1 MKDRPP
7 RPPADPPAKAGL
19 PGLARRRSWFRTR
32 PWMRSEHLQQW
43 TQTLV
48 LLIGAVWGIYT
59 FWYKDI
65 WVPSLQPANLTLD
78 STITPVAGSVAR
90 TGDRETILQ
99 VKATNSSTRPVYL
112 LGNYWLLTGLPRITN
127 QPPIPTTEEQLLP
140 LANQVMQ
147 QDNLSHFESAVP
159 IQQDPVFLAVGRL
172 FDDDV
177 IQPGETIRR
186 SLLVRIPRG
195 IQALELRALLPLL
208 HRRPRR
214 PDQAL
219 FNGRT
224 LGWKLTDLFNLE
236 TQLCPPKEPT
246 TKQGVQPGA
255 PRPSAPPC
263 ELVYY
268 KTIAEQIASFDS
280 HYFLVNLREQFALPN
295 GAGMAP

>member
-1 MKDRPP
+1 
-7 RPPADPPAKAGL
+7 
-19 PGLARRRSWFRTR
+19 
-32 PWMRSEHLQQW
+32 MRSEHLQQW

-78 STITPVAGSVAR
+78 ITITPVAGSVAR
-90 TGDRETILQ
+90 TGDRETILEA
-99 VKATNSSTRPVYL
+99 KATNSSTKPVYL
-112 LGNYWLLTGLPRITN
+112 LGSYWLLTGLPRITY
-127 QPPIPTTEEQLLP
+127 QPLIPATEEQLLP
-140 LANQVMQ
+140 LANQVLQ

-177 IQPGETIRR
+177 IQPGETTSR

-195 IQALELRALLPLL
+195 IQALDLRALLPLL
-208 HRRPRR
+208 HRRPN
-214 PDQAL
+214 QTL

-236 TQLCPPKEPT
+236 PQLCPPTEPPT
-246 TKQGVQPGA
+246 EQGVKSGE

-263 ELVYY
+263 KLVDYRS
-268 KTIAEQIASFDS
+268 IAEQIESFDS
-280 HYFLVNLREQFALPN
+280 HYFLINFRKQFALPS
-295 GAGMAP
+295 GAGTPP

>member
-7 RPPADPPAKAGL
+7 RPPSEPPAKAGL
-19 PGLARRRSWFRTR
+19 PGLDRRRSWFRTR
-32 PWMRSEHLQQW
+32 SWMQSEHLQQW

-78 STITPVAGSVAR
+78 ITITPVAGSVAEPD
-90 TGDRETILQ
+90 GLETILEA
-99 VKATNSSTRPVYL
+99 KATNSSTKPVFL
-112 LGNYWLLTGLPRITN
+112 LGNYWLLTGLPRIAD
-127 QPPIPTTEEQLLP
+127 QPPTPPTEDQLLP
-140 LANQVMQ
+140 LANQVLQ
-147 QDNLSHFESAVP
+147 QVNLSHFESAVP

-177 IQPGETIRR
+177 IQPGETTSR

-224 LGWKLTDLFNLE
+224 LGWKLADLFNLVPE
-236 TQLCPPKEPT
+236 LCIPEEPGSKPGEPSEPLCEVVDDESLA
-246 TKQGVQPGA
+246 KQIQN
-255 PRPSAPPC
+255 
-263 ELVYY
+263 
-268 KTIAEQIASFDS
+268 FDS
-280 HYFLVNLREQFALPN
+280 HNFLINFRKQFGLPN
-295 GAGMAP
+295 GAGTPP

>member
-1 MKDRPP
+1 
-7 RPPADPPAKAGL
+7 
-19 PGLARRRSWFRTR
+19 
-32 PWMRSEHLQQW
+32 MRSEHLQEW

-78 STITPVAGSVAR
+78 STIIPVAGSVAR

-112 LGNYWLLTGLPRITN
+112 LGNYWLLTGLPRIIN
-127 QPPIPTTEEQLLP
+127 QPPIPATEEQLLP
-140 LANQVMQ
+140 LANQVLQ

-186 SLLVRIPRG
+186 SMLVRIPRG

-208 HRRPRR
+208 HRRPN
-214 PDQAL
+214 QKTL

-236 TQLCPPKEPT
+236 PQLCPPKEPP

-255 PRPSAPPC
+255 PRPSVPPC
-263 ELVYY
+263 KLVDYQ
-268 KTIAEQIASFDS
+268 TIAEQIASFDS

-295 GAGMAP
+295 GAGTAP